1 MKNINE
7 INLFDYQHF
16 YLTEETEPFTLLMS
30 TPNGDVDDNNYELI
44 KTDTVIIIALKKTIG
59 FGVKNYFYTINGIRK
74 HVQLLGYDEAS
85 PFFGEEEKTPTT
97 STSTFNF
104 YKISDSV
111 EILSGDQFSN
121 MNRPR
126 YIRDVM
132 PEEVTRCDDDK
143 YGPLSF
149 YPWDEPF
156 KLSRFRGILEIAG
169 VMHISYFNTRN
180 EGFLNPTSRDNNCT
194 ATTLTGAIK
203 LAYEWSLM
211 AEETFNST
219 ENIAIKCK
227 QFFEQIQIP
236 SEVMEWIL
244 ENQVDK
250 QVFNYLN
257 GETRIIYPSN
267 ENTEIPECLITFIKN
282 KCMYPSISSLIKNH
296 PKASLLTGDFIM
308 EYRQSIEKAIYELSL
323 ECGID
328 DFSSDAI
335 QWYVETENF
344 GHYQF
349 LFKRY
354 LDLLQE
360 LD

>member
-7 INLFDYQHF
+7 INILDYRHF
-16 YLTEETEPFTLLMS
+16 YLTEETEPFVLLLS
-30 TPNGDVDDNNYELI
+30 TPNGDVIDDNWELI
-44 KTDTVIIIALKKTIG
+44 KTDTVIIIAFKEVIG
-59 FGVKNYFYTINGIRK
+59 LGIKNYFYTANGVRK
-74 HVQLLGYDEAS
+74 HVQILDYDSAS
-85 PFFGEEEKTPTT
+85 PFIEGVERTPVN
-97 STSTFNF
+97 STFSF

-111 EILSGDQFSN
+111 EVLTGDQFKN

-126 YIRDVM
+126 HSREVM
-132 PEEVTRCDDDK
+132 PEEITRCDDNK

-149 YPWDEPF
+149 YPWSEPF
-156 KLSRFRGILEIAG
+156 TLSKFRGILDIAG
-169 VMHISYFNTRN
+169 VMHISYFNTLN
-180 EGFLNPTSRDNNCT
+180 EGPLNLTSRDNNCT

-211 AEETFNST
+211 AEEPFNST
-219 ENIAIKCK
+219 ENIAIRCK

-236 SEVMEWIL
+236 SELMEWIL

-257 GETRIIYPSN
+257 GETRITYPSD
-267 ENTEIPECLITFIKN
+267 ENTEIPECLISFIKN
-282 KCMYPSISSLIKNH
+282 KCMYRSISSLIKDH
-296 PKASLLTGDFIM
+296 PESSLLSSNFIT
-308 EYRQSIEKAIYELSL
+308 EYRQAIEKKIYEISL

-344 GHYQF
+344 GHYQS
-349 LFKRY
+349 LLKKY

-360 LD
+360 LS

>member
-7 INLFDYQHF
+7 INIFDYRHF
-16 YLTEETEPFTLLMS
+16 YLTEETELFTLLLS
-30 TPNGDVDDNNYELI
+30 TPNGDIDDNNYELI
-44 KTDTVIIIALKKTIG
+44 KTDTVIIIGFKETIG
-59 FGVKNYFYTINGIRK
+59 SGIKNYFYTINGIRK

-85 PFFGEEEKTPTT
+85 PFFGEQEKTPTD
-97 STSTFNF
+97 STFNF

-111 EILSGDQFSN
+111 EVLSGDQFSN

-132 PEEVTRCDDDK
+132 PEEITRCDDDK

-156 KLSRFRGILEIAG
+156 KLVKFRGILDIAG

-180 EGFLNPTSRDNNCT
+180 EGFLNPLSRDNNCT
-194 ATTLTGAIK
+194 ASTLTGAIK

-211 AEETFNST
+211 AEEPFNST

-227 QFFEQIQIP
+227 QFFEQMQIP
-236 SEVMEWIL
+236 SEVMDWIL
-244 ENQVDK
+244 ENQTDK

-257 GETRIIYPSN
+257 GETRVIYPSD
-267 ENTEIPECLITFIKN
+267 ENTEIPECLISFIKS
-282 KCMYPSISSLIKNH
+282 KCMYTSISSLINNH
-296 PKASLLTGDFIM
+296 PKASLLSNNFIT
-308 EYRQSIEKAIYELSL
+308 EYRQAIEKKIYEISL

-328 DFSSDAI
+328 DFSAESVK
-335 QWYVETENF
+335 WYVETEDY
-344 GHYQF
+344 GHYQS
-349 LFKRY
+349 LIKKY

-360 LD
+360 LS